1 MEDRSWDIDVVL
13 VPVDGSESSARALPA
28 AWELARRLHAEVR
41 VLSAVVKEQD
51 LEHREKE
58 LAALALPD
66 GRAPRRTV
74 VLDPDP
80 VHAIHDA
87 LLLNGPA
94 VACMATHGRGRSA
107 ALVGSVATEVVAR
120 GHEPIVLVGPLVGD
134 RRGPATGVVTC
145 VDDTPASAAVV
156 PLALGWARRLVQPLE
171 IVTVAEPVP
180 LSVRDGSF
188 RRRFGPEGD
197 VDAFLE
203 ELLASV
209 PIDEAAPVSAVALY
223 DPISP
228 AEGVRSHLYRRDDP
242 AALVVVSS
250 HARTGVSRVVFGS
263 VAAAIVHHSPSPVMV
278 VPRRTLAEPAAGL
291 R

>member
-1 MEDRSWDIDVVL
+1 MEDRISDIDVVL
-13 VPVDGSESSARALPA
+13 VPVDGSESSARAVPV
-28 AWELARRLHAEVR
+28 AWELARRLDAEVR
-41 VLSAVVKEQD
+41 VLSAGVQEQD
-51 LEHREKE
+51 LEPRETA
-58 LAALALPD
+58 LAALDLPD

-120 GHEPIVLVGPLVGD
+120 GHDPLVLVGPLAGD
-134 RRGPATGVVTC
+134 RQGPSAGVVAC
-145 VDDTPASAAVV
+145 VDDTPASDALI

-180 LSVRDGSF
+180 PSVRDGGF
-188 RRRFGPEGD
+188 HRRFGPEGD
-197 VDAFLE
+197 VEAFLK
-203 ELLASV
+203 ELLARM
-209 PIDEAAPVSAVALY
+209 PIDEGAPVSAVALY

-228 AEGVRSHLYRRDDP
+228 ADGVQSYLYRRDDP

-250 HARTGVSRVVFGS
+250 CARKGVSRLVFGS

-278 VPRRTLAEPAAGL
+278 VPRRILAEPEAAL